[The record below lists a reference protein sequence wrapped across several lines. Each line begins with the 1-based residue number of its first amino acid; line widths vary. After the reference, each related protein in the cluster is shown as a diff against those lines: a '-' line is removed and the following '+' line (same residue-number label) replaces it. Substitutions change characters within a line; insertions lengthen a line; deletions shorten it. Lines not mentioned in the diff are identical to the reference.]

1 VNVAKQWEITG
12 RLGEMQIAWLRE
24 HYTEQQLTQAL
35 AALPKRGFPLN
46 VAKRLQASGGPAM
59 PGPGQMLENDPESLL
74 NAAKAKDEA
83 LARLKA
89 LRKGLR

>member
-1 VNVAKQWEITG
+1 MAKQWEVTG
-12 RLGEMQIAWLRE
+12 RLGEMQLQWLKQ
-24 HYTEQQLTQAL
+24 HYTAAQLDEAL
-35 AALPKRGFPLN
+35 SRLPKKGFPLN
-46 VAKRLQASGGPAM
+46 VSKRLQASGGPAM
-59 PGPGQMLENDPESLL
+59 PSPAELLADDPESLL

>member
-1 VNVAKQWEITG
+1 MAKQWEIG
-12 RLGEMQIAWLRE
+12 NRLGELQMAWLRE
-24 HYTEQQLTQAL
+24 HYTDAQLDEAL
-35 AALPKRGFPLN
+35 ARLPRKGFPLN
-46 VAKRLQASGGPAM
+46 VAKRLAAAGGPEM
-59 PGPGQMLENDPESLL
+59 PWPAELLEKDPESLL

>member
-1 VNVAKQWEITG
+1 MAKSWEVTG

-24 HYTEQQLTQAL
+24 HYAEERLAQAL

-46 VAKRLQASGGPAM
+46 VAKRLQALGGPAM
-59 PGPGQMLENDPESLL
+59 PSPAELLEKDPESQQR
-74 NAAKAKDEA
+74 AAKAASLA
-83 LARLKA
+83 LARIQA